1 MLRLLLVLIL
11 VPLTPLAAEGQPG
24 TVWRIGFV
32 GDAPQDAGNVPRIG
46 VLFVGPRND
55 RLASYVRAHEEGLQE
70 LGWIRNRSVI
80 IEERFSG
87 TMERMPAAV
96 AELISRNVR
105 AIVTGPNP
113 FIDVAKRATT
123 TVPIVMVYPTDP
135 VGQGYVASLARPG
148 GNITGLA
155 WDAAPEIGGKYV
167 ELLTDLRPRPSRIAG
182 IVDPQFP
189 DRSLRTYA
197 EIAAKSRG
205 VTLQYVE
212 VRHASDVSK
221 AFAAIT
227 SQRASAVIV
236 FQGPTLYLL
245 QPQISDLAQRNG
257 LPTVSMYREGPDA
270 GGLMSYGPNLRDSW
284 RRAAIYVDKILK
296 GAKPA
301 DLPVE
306 QPTKFE
312 LVINLKTAKRFG
324 LTIPPSLLLRADQ
337 VIR

>member
-32 GDAPQDAGNVPRIG
+32 GNAPQDAGNVPRIG

-96 AELISRNVR
+96 AELIRLNVR

-123 TVPIVMVYPTDP
+123 TVPIVMVYPADP

-182 IVDPQFP
+182 IVDLCFRTAPTGRKR
-189 DRSLRTYA
+189 RS
-197 EIAAKSRG
+197 
-205 VTLQYVE
+205 
-212 VRHASDVSK
+212 
-221 AFAAIT
+221 
-227 SQRASAVIV
+227 
-236 FQGPTLYLL
+236 P
-245 QPQISDLAQRNG
+245 
-257 LPTVSMYREGPDA
+257 
-270 GGLMSYGPNLRDSW
+270 
-284 RRAAIYVDKILK
+284 RRAV
-296 GAKPA
+296 
-301 DLPVE
+301 V
-306 QPTKFE
+306 
-312 LVINLKTAKRFG
+312 
-324 LTIPPSLLLRADQ
+324 
-337 VIR
+337 